1 MVTSNPD
8 RRYLSTP
15 GNARTSGQRREGQN
29 GVRRRGLS
37 AIIAALAVTATTSS
51 CVTISPVAATGDF
64 PVAAQAQLNSTTYDR
79 MMQRNQGKGQ
89 IIIGVKND
97 QPGLGYYDPTTH
109 QYTGFDIEI
118 AELVA
123 AGLGFGHDRIQFVPI
138 QSINRENAIQ
148 NQSVDLVVASY
159 SYTPSR
165 AASVSFAGPYF
176 ETGEALL
183 VRNDET
189 NVTGFGSFT
198 TTNRICSVV
207 NSAPLNL
214 LPQLT
219 GASPIART
227 SYSECVSAL
236 NNHAVDAVYTDLA
249 VVAGYAALDPAHLKV
264 IPTSGDTQP
273 QYYGIGLPLGDTAL
287 KAKINEILATAERD
301 GTWQAIFNAT
311 LAPSGIKASAPAIG
325 DFPSTS

>member
-123 AGLGFGHDRIQFVPI
+123 AGLGFGRDRIQFVPI

-148 NQSVDLVVASY
+148 NQSDDLVVASY

-176 ETGEALL
+176 
-183 VRNDET
+183 
-189 NVTGFGSFT
+189 
-198 TTNRICSVV
+198 
-207 NSAPLNL
+207 
-214 LPQLT
+214 
-219 GASPIART
+219 
-227 SYSECVSAL
+227 
-236 NNHAVDAVYTDLA
+236 
-249 VVAGYAALDPAHLKV
+249 
-264 IPTSGDTQP
+264 
-273 QYYGIGLPLGDTAL
+273 
-287 KAKINEILATAERD
+287 
-301 GTWQAIFNAT
+301 
-311 LAPSGIKASAPAIG
+311 
-325 DFPSTS
+325 

>member
-1 MVTSNPD
+1 M
-8 RRYLSTP
+8 
-15 GNARTSGQRREGQN
+15 
-29 GVRRRGLS
+29 RRRGLS
-37 AIIAALAVTATTSS
+37 GIIAALAVAATTSS

-64 PVAAQAQLNSTTYDR
+64 PVAAQAQLSSTTYDR
-79 MMQRNQGKGQ
+79 MMQRDQGKGQ

-97 QPGLGYYDPTTH
+97 QPGLGYYDPATH

-123 AGLGFGHDRIQFVPI
+123 AGLGFGRDRIQFVPI

-159 SYTPSR
+159 SYTSAR

-183 VRNDET
+183 VRDDET
-189 NVTGFGSFT
+189 TIIGFGSFT
-198 TTNRICSVV
+198 AANHVCSVV
-207 NSAPLNL
+207 NSAPLSL
-214 LPQLT
+214 LPHLT
-219 GASPIART
+219 SAAPIERT

-236 NNHAVDAVYTDLA
+236 NSHTADAVYTDLA
-249 VVAGYAALDPAHLKV
+249 VIAGYAALDPTHLKV

-287 KAKINEILATAERD
+287 KAKINEILASAERD

-311 LAPSGIKASAPAIG
+311 LAPSGIKASAPPIG